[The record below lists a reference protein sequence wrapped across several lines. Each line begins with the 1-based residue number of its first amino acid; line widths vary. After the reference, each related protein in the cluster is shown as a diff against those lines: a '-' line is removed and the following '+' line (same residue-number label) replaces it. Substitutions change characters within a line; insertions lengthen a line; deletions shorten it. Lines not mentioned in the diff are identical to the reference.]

1 MKLNLGCGRRP
12 MDGWVNVDC
21 VPLPGVDLVVE
32 LDAPDKV
39 SLPWADDSVD
49 ELAMIHVLEHISHPL
64 PLMQELWRVA
74 KPKATIMI
82 ACPYGSSDDA
92 DEDPTHVRRMFLQ
105 SFGYFGQ
112 PFYHRADYGYRGDWA
127 VDLITL
133 DVGAHYDGVDKGDIM
148 RDVALLR
155 NIVQQMTAE
164 LHAVKP
170 AREPRQELGEQPK
183 VRFRVVT

>member
-1 MKLNLGCGRRP
+1 

-21 VPLPGVDLVVE
+21 VPLEGVDVVVE
-32 LDAPDKV
+32 LDDPDKV
-39 SLPWADDSVD
+39 TLPYADDSID
-49 ELAMIHVLEHISHPL
+49 EFMMSHVLEHIRYPL

-74 KPKATIMI
+74 KAGAKLTV
-82 ACPYGSSDDA
+82 ACPYGSTDDA

-133 DVGAHYDGVDKGDIM
+133 DVGAMYKTVPKDEIM
-148 RDVALLR
+148 RDVMLLR
-155 NIVQQMTAE
+155 NVVQQMTAT

-170 AREPRQELGEQPK
+170 LREPRAELGEQ
-183 VRFRVVT
+183 VNVTFRFVG